1 MFSLREYREPTNRL
15 PDKLPWADLVAPG
28 VVLQKGGTLQK
39 TVAYRGPDLAASSWG
54 ELGATALQLNNALK
68 RLGGGWALFSEADC
82 DETSEYPASE
92 WPTLASRIV
101 DEERRRYFQ
110 AAGRHFESSYYL
122 TFAWALPSDLGNKL
136 STFFYEGAGDDDEN
150 SEAEGIR
157 RDLVFFQKKVAE
169 LIDIMRGVFPEVR
182 ELNDEETLTYLH
194 STVST
199 RAHPVRVPE
208 NPTCLDAY
216 LPDEPLTPGDE
227 PMLGEHF
234 LACCTIVGFPS
245 STFAGVLD
253 QLNRINVSYRWM
265 TRFIAMDKSEA
276 KTTLTR
282 KRRHWFT
289 KRKSILALIKEE
301 ATKEPSALVDNSAAN
316 YASDADAALQE
327 LGDDVAA
334 YGYLTTT
341 LVVWDRDRREAR
353 RKRALLKA
361 AIEGRGFIVRDE
373 TLHATQAWYGSLPGH
388 CYANVRRPIVNTL
401 NLAHMMPVS
410 AIWCGPLYNDHIARV
425 TGVKRPHVTCSTDG
439 TPFRLTTNV
448 GNVGHTLMIGST
460 DTGKSTALGL
470 LEMQW
475 LKYPDARVVV
485 IDKDRSAR
493 AATLANGGTYYEPG
507 DSDVDTRAW
516 QPLAKIDKRAER
528 RWASRFVHM
537 LLELQKVE
545 LTPAVKT
552 AVREALA
559 VLATHSPEMRTLT
572 LLASELGRRDAALR
586 QALQPYTVDGDFGQ
600 IFDGDKDDF
609 SCSRWTM
616 IEMGHLMSMG
626 EEVILPALEYLFRR
640 IESQFTGEPTLLVID
655 EAWLF
660 LGHPVFARR
669 LKAWLK
675 TLRKKNVYV
684 VFATQ
689 EIEDATR
696 QLDLMATILA
706 SCKVKILLPSK
717 DLMNTPAL
725 AAAYRSVGLTEAEL
739 RLLSTA
745 LPQRDYYYRSSLGRR
760 LFSFEMGPATL
771 AFVGMSSPADQQFLD
786 DMIAERDPS
795 DYVRA
800 ILAYRGLE
808 LEQFTVGQ
816 QESARRPR
824 FEKAVGNV

>member
-15 PDKLPWADLVAPG
+15 PDKLPWASLVAPG
-28 VVLQKGGTLQK
+28 VVIQKGGTLQK
-39 TVAYRGPDLAASSWG
+39 TVAYRGPDLAASSRG
-54 ELGATALQLNNALK
+54 ELGIAALRLNNALK
-68 RLGGGWALFSEADC
+68 RLGGGWALFSEAVRAEAND
-82 DETSEYPASE
+82 YPVSE

-101 DEERRRYFQ
+101 DEERRRHFQ
-110 AAGRHFESSYYL
+110 AAGQHFESRYYL
-122 TFAWALPSDLGNKL
+122 TFAWALPTELGNRL
-136 STFFYEGAGDDDEN
+136 STFFYDGTDE
-150 SEAEGIR
+150 EDGELEGIR
-157 RDLVFFQKKVAE
+157 RDLASFEKQVGEIV
-169 LIDIMRGVFPEVR
+169 DIMRGVFSEVR

-199 RAHPVRVPE
+199 RTHPVRVPE

-234 LACCTIVGFPS
+234 LACSTIVGFPS

-253 QLNRINVSYRWM
+253 HLNRLNLSYRWM
-265 TRFIAMDKSEA
+265 TRFIALDKGEA
-276 KTTLTR
+276 KTLLTR

-316 YASDADAALQE
+316 YAADADAALQE

-334 YGYLTTT
+334 FGYVTTT

-353 RKRALLKA
+353 RKRARLKA
-361 AIEGRGFIVRDE
+361 AIQGCGFTVRDE

-388 CYANVRRPIVNTL
+388 CYANVRRPIVNTI

-410 AIWCGPLYNDHIARV
+410 AVWAGAAYNDHLARV
-425 TGVKRPHVTCSTDG
+425 TGLQRPHVTCSADG
-439 TPFRLTTNV
+439 TPFRLSTNV

-460 DTGKSTALGL
+460 DTGKSTGLGL

-475 LKYPDARVVV
+475 LKYPRARVVV

-507 DSDVDTRAW
+507 DSDVDTRSW
-516 QPLAKIDKRAER
+516 QPLAKIDKRPER
-528 RWASRFVHM
+528 RWAARLIHM
-537 LLELQKVE
+537 MLELQKVQ
-545 LTPAVKT
+545 LTPVVKT
-552 AVREALA
+552 AVREALTGMA
-559 VLATHSPEMRTLT
+559 NLAPEMRTLT
-572 LLASELGRRDAALR
+572 ILASELGRRNPALR
-586 QALQPYTVDGDFGQ
+586 EALTPYTVDGDYGQ
-600 IFDGDKDDF
+600 IFDGERDEFRCDH
-609 SCSRWTM
+609 WTM

-640 IESQFTGEPTLLVID
+640 IEGSFSGEPTLLVID

-660 LGHPVFARR
+660 LGHPAFAKR

-689 EIEDATR
+689 EIEDATKHA
-696 QLDLMATILA
+696 DLMATILA
-706 SCKVKILLPSK
+706 SCKVKILLPSQ
-717 DLMNTPAL
+717 DLVNTPAI
-725 AAAYRSVGLTEAEL
+725 AAAYRSVGLTDAEL
-739 RLLSTA
+739 YLLSTA
-745 LPQRDYYYRSSLGRR
+745 VPKRDYYYRSALGKR
-760 LFSFEMGPATL
+760 LFSFAMGPATL

-786 DMIAERDPS
+786 DMVAERDPS
-795 DYVRA
+795 EYVSA
-800 ILAYRGLE
+800 ILKHRGLSI
-808 LEQFTVGQ
+808 EQFTGGRSQ
-816 QESARRPR
+816 PSTRA
-824 FEKAVGNV
+824 A